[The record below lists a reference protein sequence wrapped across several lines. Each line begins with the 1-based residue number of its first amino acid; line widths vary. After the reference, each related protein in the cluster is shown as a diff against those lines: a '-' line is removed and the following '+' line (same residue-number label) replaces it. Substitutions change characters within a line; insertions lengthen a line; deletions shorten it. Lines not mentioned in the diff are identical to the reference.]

1 MIDAIVTIVLTLVGI
16 YTLLGIVV
24 MILDI
29 KNKYNLTRRVANME
43 NCLLI
48 TSKTEAQTRKRVEK
62 LEEWKAMKEE

>member
-1 MIDAIVTIVLTLVGI
+1 MIDAIVTIVLILVGT
-16 YTLLGIVV
+16 YMLLGIVV

-43 NCLLI
+43 NWLLI

-62 LEEWKAMKEE
+62 LEEWKARKEE